1 MNTGI
6 FTGAGKALF
15 PWLCIMNL
23 FLIICPMMTQADVS
37 SMRNYCDAPPV
48 DGFKPNL
55 LLMMDNSASMYDLA
69 YTNPSTYCIDDSID
83 TFEKAGTRYTGY
95 FDPSKLYSYNFTNSD
110 FETASSQTMPTA
122 PCSAAQTS
130 YLCANVTSGKLDNLL
145 ASGNFLNWLTT
156 SKLDIEKKALTGGN
170 YDPTHQWLQS
180 ETRGC
185 QGKGFIKMVGNS
197 PVTFAVR
204 GPLPGESDYVYRA
217 SYGGFTKIDVYASR
231 YNKDP
236 CLAAVKAWQDGVA
249 ASFTAAAQACLNNQ
263 YDPPPHS
270 TTPSKGNVF
279 TQIMSDCYLHLAQ
292 GTPLSADIALENAC
306 RSRYLVYYPQ
316 PALIPASAGD
326 EVCGANLQHNGGYS
340 SEGFLGS
347 CYPVNKWNS
356 SCVVSQMTDFC
367 NEMVTPT
374 LTDPSASTLM
384 TGTNAN
390 LPGFIL
396 DAGITNLG
404 AVSGTVR
411 ARVATGAAP
420 TGLIQEFSSVI
431 NFGAMVFNDSGA
443 GSECSSQKGSAI
455 PCVKHCQKDPAP
467 QNECYQDIDCASHTS
482 CVQDS
487 LSDGGRI
494 ISYVN
499 HTPLGDHTPGS
510 GLIASIDAVAANS
523 WTPLAETFY
532 DAIGYFANR
541 TDLRLQAADFD
552 ATWPP
557 RQFACQRNNIL
568 IVTDGMSTADRAE
581 VVNSYVANG
590 LSGYTADASKG
601 MPALQT
607 TKIGDLAS
615 AAPPFQGSYN
625 LDDLAWIARNTN
637 ITNTGAPIRNLSDY
651 LSSYVVYTGP
661 PCGAYDANGNCTTS
675 DEGVPEKMMQ
685 LVALKGGGKIANAQ
699 NPADLETALR
709 GMLAQIG
716 TNSGTGAS
724 ILSTGDSNGAIF
736 LQEQFYPN
744 KSFDGGV
751 TWASWIGEMQS
762 LWYYIDPFIGST
774 GGASTIREDTGAK
787 LTLDLKKDRVVQYS
801 FNGQNTQANLYL
813 DADGDGNVDPAQPA
827 GYPQAVSPDAV
838 QSLWRAGLQ
847 LWKRD
852 PATRTIYTQTD
863 GQNLTGLSASDANQ
877 QQFLQASDPTDAGN
891 IVSFV
896 QGTDSPSTRNRSV
909 YADATGTKKVWKL
922 GDIISS
928 TPALQSVTSLGSYN
942 IPAPQGYG
950 DLSYQNFINSIA
962 YQKRGTVYVGA
973 NDGMLHAF
981 RLGSLQLQRDAS
993 WSSSQKA
1000 TLTGTELGKEEWAF
1014 VPRNALPYLRYPMD
1028 PNYSHLHFVDGS
1040 ITLADASLGNPA
1052 NCDRNSY
1059 WNCPEVYG
1067 KGTRDEDTQGTNWH
1081 TVLIGGMGL
1090 GGASKGAGDTCS
1102 EGASGTCIKAPL
1114 PTVGLSSYF
1123 ALDVTGQKNDGTGPP
1138 PTLLWEFSP
1147 PGLGFAT
1154 SGAAIVKLNART
1166 GADLATHD
1174 SSKNGRWFAVF
1185 ASGPTGS
1192 IDCSSCQF
1200 QGKSDQNLKL
1210 FVVDLN
1216 AVPPLTQG
1224 GNYWVIDT
1232 GIPSAFG
1239 GNMSGAGIDTDRWNM
1254 SASGFYEDNALY
1266 LGYTGKA
1273 GDGTWTNGGVLRL
1286 LTRENPD
1293 PSQWVTSKVIDGI
1306 GPVTGAVSRL
1316 QDRGNHSLW
1325 LYFGTGRYFFNQD
1338 DMPAGR
1344 SLFGVKEPCYVGMA
1358 GGMVVDSL
1366 PEDNV
1371 SVTACSTRTP
1381 LTLSDLSNMTDSTSP
1396 GPGAHGWWI
1405 GLDAAA
1411 GTFGSERLTANPAA
1425 LTGGAVSFTSFK
1437 PSSVPCQ
1444 QGASY
1449 LWVVKYD
1456 SGGSAAF
1463 LNGKAIVP
1471 LSNGSSAE
1479 LSLANW
1485 TDRGGRRGA
1494 QMTGKPG
1501 GVKLITNS
1509 GLKPLKKIIHIQER

>member
-1 MNTGI
+1 MNTGNL
-6 FTGAGKALF
+6 TGAGRVLL
-15 PWLCIMNL
+15 PILCIMNL
-23 FLIICPMMTQADVS
+23 LLILCPMAARGDLS
-37 SMRNYCDAPPV
+37 GMRNYCDVPPLAGTGV
-48 DGFKPNL
+48 NTNL
-55 LLMMDNSASMYDLA
+55 LLMVDNSASMYDLA
-69 YTNPSTYCIDDSID
+69 YTNPATYCIDDSID
-83 TFEKAGTRYTGY
+83 TYEKAGTQYAGY

-249 ASFTAAAQACLNNQ
+249 VSFTAAAQACLNNQ
-263 YDPPPHS
+263 YDPPPHQ
-270 TTPSKGNVF
+270 TVPSKGYVF
-279 TQIMSDCYLHLAQ
+279 TQIMSDCYLAK
-292 GTPLSADIALENAC
+292 GNPLSADTALISACNA
-306 RSRYLVYYPQ
+306 RYSAYYPQ
-316 PALIPASAGD
+316 PSLIPASAGD
-326 EVCGANLQHNGGYS
+326 EVCGANFEHNGGYS
-340 SEGFLGS
+340 STGFLGN
-347 CYPVNKWNS
+347 CYGRRGLDT
-356 SCVVSQMTDFC
+356 SCVGLQMTDFC

-374 LTDPSASTLM
+374 LTDPSASPVM
-384 TGTNAN
+384 AGTNAN

-404 AVSGTVR
+404 TVSATVR
-411 ARVATGAAP
+411 ARVATGSAP
-420 TGLIQEFSSVI
+420 TGLIQEFGSAV
-431 NFGAMVFNDSGA
+431 NFGAMVFNNSGA
-443 GSECSSQKGSAI
+443 GSECSTQQGKSI
-455 PCVKHCQKDPAP
+455 PCVRHCQNDPAP
-467 QNECYQDIDCASHTS
+467 QNECYQDKDCTTPP

-487 LSDGGRI
+487 LSDGGMI
-494 ISYVN
+494 ISYIN
-499 HTPLGDHTPGS
+499 HTLLGDHTPGS
-510 GLIASIDAVAANS
+510 GLVASIDAVVANS
-523 WTPLAETFY
+523 WTPLAESFY

-557 RQFACQRNNIL
+557 SQFACQRNNIL
-568 IVTDGMSTADRAE
+568 IVTDGMSTADRAG

-590 LSGYTADASKG
+590 LSGYTVDATQG

-607 TKIGDLAS
+607 TKNGDPVS
-615 AAPPFQGSYN
+615 TAPPNQGSYN
-625 LDDLAWIARNTN
+625 LDDLAWIANHKN
-637 ITNTGAPIRNLSDY
+637 IADWGKPIVNKRDFIST
-651 LSSYVVYTGP
+651 YVVYTGP
-661 PCGAYDANGNCTTS
+661 PCGSYDANHNCTTS

-685 LVALKGGGKIANAQ
+685 LTAFKGGGKIANAQ

-709 GMLAQIG
+709 GMLTQIG
-716 TNSGTGAS
+716 TSTNSGTGAS
-724 ILSTGDSNGAIF
+724 ILSTGTGNGAIF
-736 LQEQFYPN
+736 LQEEFYQN
-744 KSFDGGV
+744 KSFDSGL
-751 TWASWIGEMQS
+751 TSASWIGEMQS
-762 LWYYIDPFIGST
+762 LWYYIDPFIGSK
-774 GGASTIREDTGAK
+774 GGASSIREDTGA
-787 LTLDLKKDRVVQYS
+787 LLALDLKRDRVVQ
-801 FNGQNTQANLYL
+801 FGFDAGQNAQANLYL
-813 DADGDGNVDPAQPA
+813 DADGDGNIDPVQPA
-827 GYPQAVSPDAV
+827 GYPLAVSPDAV

-863 GQNLTGLSASDANQ
+863 GQNLIGLSASDLNQ
-877 QQFLQASDPTDAGN
+877 QQLMQASGPTDAGN
-891 IVSFV
+891 IVSYV
-896 QGTDSPSTRNRSV
+896 QGVDTTSTRNRSI
-909 YADATGTKKVWKL
+909 YADGTGTMNVWKL

-928 TPALQSVTSLGSYN
+928 TPALQSAVSLGSYN

-950 DLSYQNFINSIA
+950 DASYSAFINSSA
-962 YQKRGTVYVGA
+962 YQHRGTVYVGA

-981 RLGSLQLQRDAS
+981 RLGSLQLQRATG
-993 WSSSQKA
+993 WPSSQKA
-1000 TLTGTELGKEEWAF
+1000 TLSGTELGKEEWAF
-1014 VPRNALPYLRYPMD
+1014 VPKNALPYLRYLQD
-1028 PNYSHLHFVDGS
+1028 PNYPHLYYVDGS
-1040 ITLADASLGNPA
+1040 TTLADVSLGDPA
-1052 NCDRNSY
+1052 SCSRGSY
-1059 WNCPEVYG
+1059 WNCP
-1067 KGTRDEDTQGTNWH
+1067 KDSDKGTNWR
-1081 TVLIGGMGL
+1081 TVLISGMGL
-1090 GGASKGAGDTCS
+1090 GGASRGAADSCV
-1102 EGASGTCIKAPL
+1102 EGASGTCVRSPQQTA
-1114 PTVGLSSYF
+1114 GFSSYF
-1123 ALDVTGQKNDGTGPP
+1123 ALDVTGQSSDGTGPAP
-1138 PTLLWEFSP
+1138 KLLWEFSP

-1154 SGAAIVKLNART
+1154 SGAAIVKLNAQT
-1166 GADLATHD
+1166 GTNPVTHD
-1174 SSKNGRWFAVF
+1174 HDKNGRWFAVF

-1192 IDCSSCQF
+1192 IDSGSCQF
-1200 QGKSDQNLKL
+1200 QGVSDQNLKL

-1232 GIPSAFG
+1232 GIPFAFG
-1239 GNMSGAGIDTDRWNM
+1239 GSMSGAGIDTDRWNV

-1266 LGYTGKA
+1266 VGYTGKA
-1273 GDGTWTNGGVLRL
+1273 SDGTWTTGGVLRL
-1286 LTRENPD
+1286 LTGENLD

-1306 GPVTGAVSRL
+1306 GPVTGAVSKL
-1316 QDRGNHSLW
+1316 QDRKNHNLW

-1338 DMPAGR
+1338 DMAAGR
-1344 SLFGVKEPCYVGMA
+1344 ALFGVKEPCYTA
-1358 GGMVVDSL
+1358 NDTLPADS
-1366 PEDNV
+1366 V
-1371 SVTACSTRTP
+1371 SVAACGARTP
-1381 LTLSDLSNMTDSTSP
+1381 LALSDLSNAPDSAPPGTPSP
-1396 GPGAHGWWI
+1396 PKGWWI

-1411 GTFGSERLTANPAA
+1411 GAFGSERLTANPTA
-1425 LTGGAVSFTSFK
+1425 LTGGAVSYTSFK
-1437 PSSVPCQ
+1437 PSTDRCQ

-1456 SGGSAAF
+1456 SGGSAS

-1479 LSLANW
+1479 SSLANW
-1485 TDRGGRRGA
+1485 TDRGGRRGP